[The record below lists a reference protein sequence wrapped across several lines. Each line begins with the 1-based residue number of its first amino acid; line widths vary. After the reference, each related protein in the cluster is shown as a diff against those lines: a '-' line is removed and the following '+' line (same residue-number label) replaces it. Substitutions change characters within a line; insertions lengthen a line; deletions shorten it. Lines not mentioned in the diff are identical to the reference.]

1 MDQGRIRRHKL
12 NKCYPFLKE
21 KWKVIIS
28 VINFFLLNSRL
39 CSKSNWREPS
49 ALNLRVNHRV
59 PSIESL
65 WKIYNFLVRKE
76 HTSKGH
82 WALLQYCPCKLQQL
96 ERPGQI
102 SSLGASTSKHVTGN
116 KRECTYHLDVFMQ
129 PIKNL
134 SFPEANHK
142 TVPAYILYP
151 QGHGVLRS
159 LKNVVTSCHKDA
171 RRNWEKL
178 KNWKQR
184 ERNDQ

>member
-12 NKCYPFLKE
+12 NKCYPVLKE
-21 KWKVIIS
+21 KRKVIIS
-28 VINFFLLNSRL
+28 VINIFLLKSRL

-49 ALNLRVNHRV
+49 ALNLRVNHRA

-65 WKIYNFLVRKE
+65 KN
-76 HTSKGH
+76 
-82 WALLQYCPCKLQQL
+82 LQFPCKQRAYVQGPLGTATVLPCKLQQL

-134 SFPEANHK
+134 SFPEANLK

-151 QGHGVLRS
+151 QGHGVSRS
-159 LKNVVTSCHKDA
+159 LKKVVTSCHKDA